1 MLNSNFQRLL
11 DKEKEQAFQQLQML
25 QYLFDTSYS
34 SYEIYGED
42 YAIQAALDS
51 ISLSAS
57 DQTLGYF
64 AYASGSIVVGSD
76 PWILVTP
83 GVAGS
88 LTSYIVEMAENI
100 DETHNTVYG
109 IQKLSQSYEGM
120 HVLVQIIS
128 YDTGS
133 NTIVLG
139 IYQDISET
147 YSDREYYMHQYW
159 IAVLV
164 LLGVGAVLVAVLS
177 RALTRPIEKLSGVV
191 NQIAAGD
198 YTRRSGYRSGDEIG
212 ELAKNFDK
220 MADTLLNYITE
231 KEQIAREKEQ
241 EARQKE
247 LEAKQK
253 EDFTNAFAHEL
264 KTPLASII
272 GYADMLNTV
281 KMTEAE
287 QREAYYYIYS
297 QGKRLE
303 SLSYKL
309 MELTNVERHPLNGSL
324 IDVKKLEENIRVTM
338 RPVWEQ
344 EEIQGKAAFEKGFI
358 WGDMDLIL
366 SLLYNLISN
375 ANKAVE
381 KGGFVVLRG
390 QKRKDGGYQ
399 ITVVD
404 NGRGIP
410 KEEIGRVTEAF
421 YMVDKSRA
429 RKQGGAGIGLAL
441 CQTIINLH
449 RGTLKI
455 VSDVGEGTAIRLS
468 FPPVEEMREMEGMSR
483 AGKVREM
490 EEMSR
495 SGEVREMKDSSG
507 ADGKHGSGEMD
518 GTEEKSGEEKNASQ
532 T

>member
-1 MLNSNFQRLL
+1 MKFADKLFLSMLSVLAAAFTVFGLWMLNSDFQRLL
-11 DKEKEQAFQQLQML
+11 DKEKEQAFQQVQML
-25 QYLFDTSYS
+25 QYLFDISYS
-34 SYEIYGED
+34 SYEAYGKE

-51 ISLSAS
+51 ISLSTS
-57 DQTLGYF
+57 GQTLGYF
-64 AYASGSIVVGSD
+64 ACDSDSVMAGSD
-76 PWILVTP
+76 PMNLVIQEA
-83 GVAGS
+83 AGG
-88 LTSYIVEMAENI
+88 LASYIIGMSENI
-100 DETHNTVYG
+100 DETHNSVYG
-109 IQKLSQSYEGM
+109 IYQLSDSFDGAY
-120 HVLVQIIS
+120 VLVQIIS
-128 YDTGS
+128 YDIGS
-133 NTIVLG
+133 DSIVLG

-147 YSDREYYMHQYW
+147 YSDRDYYMHQYW

-164 LLGVGAVLVAVLS
+164 LLAVGAVLTGILS
-177 RALTRPIEKLSGVV
+177 RALTRPIENLSGVV
-191 NQIAAGD
+191 RQIAAGD

-220 MADTLLNYITE
+220 MADTLLNYIEE
-231 KEQIAREKEQ
+231 KEQIAREKEL

-281 KMTEAE
+281 KVTEEE
-287 QREAYYYIYS
+287 QREAYYYIYT

-324 IDVKKLEENIRVTM
+324 VDVKKLEENIRITM

-344 EEIQGKAAFEKGFI
+344 EGIQGKAVFEKGFL

-381 KGGFVVLRG
+381 RGGFVVLRG
-390 QKRKDGGYQ
+390 HKRADGGYQ

-449 RGTLKI
+449 KGTLKI

-468 FPPVEEMREMEGMSR
+468 FPPVEEMRR
-483 AGKVREM
+483 
-490 EEMSR
+490 
-495 SGEVREMKDSSG
+495 
-507 ADGKHGSGEMD
+507 
-518 GTEEKSGEEKNASQ
+518 EEKDASQ

>member
-1 MLNSNFQRLL
+1 MKFADKLFLSMLSILAAAFTVFGLWMLNSNFQRLL
-11 DKEKEQAFQQLQML
+11 DKEKEQAFQQIQML
-25 QYLFDTSYS
+25 QYLFDISYS
-34 SYEIYGED
+34 SYEAYGKD
-42 YAIQAALDS
+42 YAIPAALDS
-51 ISLSAS
+51 ISLSS
-57 DQTLGYF
+57 GDTTLGYF
-64 AYASGSIVVGSD
+64 AYDSGSIIVGSD
-76 PWILVTP
+76 PWLLVTP
-83 GVAGS
+83 GVSGG
-88 LTSYIVEMAENI
+88 LTSYITEMAKNI
-100 DETHNTVYG
+100 DETHNSVYG
-109 IQKLSQSYEGM
+109 IQRLSQQSYDGM
-120 HVLVQIIS
+120 SVLVQIIS

-133 NTIVLG
+133 DTIVLG

-147 YSDREYYMHQYW
+147 YTDRDYYMRQYW
-159 IAVLV
+159 VAVLV
-164 LLGVGAVLVAVLS
+164 LLAVGALLAGILS
-177 RALTRPIEKLSGVV
+177 RALTRPIENLGGVV
-191 NQIAAGD
+191 RKIAAGD
-198 YTRRSGYRSGDEIG
+198 YTKRSDYRSGDEIG

-220 MADTLLNYITE
+220 MADALLNYITE
-231 KEQIAREKEQ
+231 QEQIAREKEE
-241 EARQKE
+241 EARRRE
-247 LEAKQK
+247 LEARQK

-287 QREAYYYIYS
+287 RREAYFYIYS

-344 EEIQGKAAFEKGFI
+344 EGIQGKAVFEKGFI

-381 KGGFVVLRG
+381 KDGFVVLRG
-390 QKRKDGGYQ
+390 QKRPDGGYQ

-441 CQTIINLH
+441 CQTIINQH
-449 RGTLKI
+449 KGTLKI
-455 VSDVGEGTAIRLS
+455 VSNVGEGTAIRLY
-468 FPPVEEMREMEGMSR
+468 FPPVEKMR
-483 AGKVREM
+483 
-490 EEMSR
+490 R
-495 SGEVREMKDSSG
+495 SAEL
-507 ADGKHGSGEMD
+507 
-518 GTEEKSGEEKNASQ
+518 SGEEKSPGEEENASQ